1 MSVAAAVAAVP
12 SARFSERGRALLVLV
27 ALPLL
32 YSFFGLTWMG
42 FVPLMPEITSSYG
55 VQRADGTL
63 LITVI
68 SMAKSVVPILAG
80 ILAARLGVRRALL
93 LAGALIVV
101 AGVGPFLPTWGAL
114 VAARFVLGVG
124 GAMWVTLL
132 GPAGLALL
140 PPSWRPIANAANG
153 VAVNLGVIV
162 ALGVSLPLA
171 ALVGWRWAVSV
182 GTGGAALC
190 WTVCWL
196 LCRPAA
202 STGASAQGAPARPAP
217 VREVLSAYAATLKLR
232 ETWLLALA
240 FCGPLALYLVLNT
253 FLGQHLEAA
262 FALPRATAMGWLM
275 WLNLWGVPA
284 SLGGGF
290 LLARVWRSPR
300 PYLVVASL
308 LLPLAVAGAVWA
320 PSDGLRAVCFALV
333 GLGMFLPVS
342 PLITAVQQLPGQTP
356 GALGM
361 ILGTMFAVTYVVS
374 SAVPSA
380 IGPLLAQGAQ
390 LSTLLMIAGLLGA
403 TPLAGLLLRSARAG

>member
-1 MSVAAAVAAVP
+1 MNVVAASAALP
-12 SARFSERGRALLVLV
+12 AARLGERGRALVVLT

-32 YSFFGLTWMG
+32 YAFFGLTWMG
-42 FVPLMPEITSSYG
+42 MVPVMPEVTAAFG
-55 VQRADGTL
+55 VERADGAL

-80 ILAARLGVRRALL
+80 IVAASLGVRRALL

-101 AGVGPFLPTWGAL
+101 AGMAPFLPTWGAL

-132 GPAGLALL
+132 GPAGLAVL
-140 PPSWRPIANAANG
+140 PSSWRPVANAANG
-153 VAVNLGVIV
+153 IAVNLGVIV
-162 ALGVSLPLA
+162 ALAVTLPLA
-171 ALVGWRWAVSV
+171 SLVGWQWAVSI
-182 GTGGAALC
+182 GTLGAALC
-190 WTVCWL
+190 L
-196 LCRPAA
+196 LVTAA
-202 STGASAQGAPARPAP
+202 IGPFGAPPAPAP
-217 VREVLSAYAATLKLR
+217 VKDTLIAYARSLKRR
-232 ETWLLALA
+232 ETWILALA

-262 FALPRATAMGWLM
+262 FALPRATAMRWLV
-275 WLNLWGVPA
+275 WLNLWGIPA
-284 SLGGGF
+284 SLGAGF

-308 LLPLAVAGAVWA
+308 VLPLAVAGAVWA
-320 PSDGLRAVCFALV
+320 PTDGLRAVCFALA

-356 GALGM
+356 GTLGM
-361 ILGTMFAVTYVVS
+361 VLGTMFAVTYVVS

-380 IGPLLAQGAQ
+380 IGPLLAQGAS
-390 LSTLLMIAGLLGA
+390 LPTLLMLAGLLGA
-403 TPLAGLLLRSARAG
+403 TPLAGLALRAAHGAARG